1 MRIRR
6 RSESGQAFIEFTFV
20 VLMLIIMLFGLIDF
34 GRAIY
39 EHEVLTNLSREGA
52 NLASRNTSLAS
63 AAAAVV
69 ADSSLNL
76 GGSNGFVIVSS
87 VSTSNNGLDYVTDQA
102 TAGQLN
108 GLSSK
113 VGLKGGQATVP
124 VENPPIPGSNGTL
137 YVAEVYYTYTPITPL
152 PSLLHITMT
161 KQLYDAAYFV
171 GF

>member
-1 MRIRR
+1 VNTSLQGTNSTTVRIRR

-87 VSTSNNGLDYVTDQA
+87 VSTSNNGLDYVTTKRRQA
-102 TAGQLN
+102 N
-108 GLSSK
+108 
-113 VGLKGGQATVP
+113 
-124 VENPPIPGSNGTL
+124 
-137 YVAEVYYTYTPITPL
+137 
-152 PSLLHITMT
+152 
-161 KQLYDAAYFV
+161 
-171 GF
+171 